1 MPNEPSLGE
10 LSRII
15 QDFRTDVRDDL
26 SAINARVRDDFHAIN
41 ARLDTFLLREVYNAD
56 KAALETRLARMER
69 EAEAA
74 RSAARTAIYSCIG
87 AIVAAIIA
95 GVFMA
100 VLVRSGGAAQ

>member
-10 LSRII
+10 LTRII
-15 QDFRTDVRDDL
+15 KEFRGDVRDDL
-26 SAINARVRDDFHAIN
+26 SAINARVRDDFQAIN

-56 KAALETRLARMER
+56 KAALQERLTRMER

-87 AIVAAIIA
+87 AIVAAIIV
-95 GVFMA
+95 GVVMA
-100 VLVRSGGAAQ
+100 VLVKGGGSQ

>member
-1 MPNEPSLGE
+1 MPDEPSLGE

-15 QDFRTDVRDDL
+15 KDFRTDVRDDL
-26 SAINARVRDDFHAIN
+26 SAINTRFRDDFASIN

-56 KAALETRLARMER
+56 KTALEARLARMER
-69 EAEAA
+69 EADAA

-95 GVFMA
+95 GVVMA
-100 VLVRSGGAAQ
+100 LLVKGGGHR